1 MKRYLNFIAAV
12 ALCLI
17 GALRAAAAEEN
28 TLVLSDITAKAGEQV
43 VLSIGMN
50 NTASITGFQF
60 DLYLPDGVTVAKDES
75 GDDAIALST
84 VRTNLSRHTIA
95 PRLQADGAMRAVC
108 TSMGNKTFTGS
119 TGEVVTATLV
129 LAEDFEPGTY
139 TIRLAGME
147 LSTPQMVK
155 YKPAA
160 VTCTLTVEP
169 AGPVYGDVNGDG
181 KVTIADVNEVVRV
194 LLNQTTSS
202 SSDE

>member
-1 MKRYLNFIAAV
+1 MKRLLNIIAAV

-50 NTASITGFQF
+50 NTASITNFQF
-60 DLYLPDGVTVAKDES
+60 DLYLPDGVTVAKDAF
-75 GDDAIALST
+75 GDDAVALAT
-84 VRTNLSRHTIA
+84 VRTNLSRHAIA
-95 PRLQADGAMRAVC
+95 TNPQSDGALRAVC
-108 TSMGNKTFTGS
+108 NSMSNKLFTGT
-119 TGEVVTATLV
+119 TGEVVTATLRLSED
-129 LAEDFEPGTY
+129 LAPGTY
-139 TIRLAGME
+139 TIRLANME

-169 AGPVYGDVNGDG
+169 QGPVYGDVNGDG

-194 LLNQTTSS
+194 LLMK
-202 SSDE
+202 